1 MKKHFVGAAA
11 VLFLAAC
18 DLTVP
23 QPESNYAYNTLV
35 VERDEVSGDL
45 IIEPNTLFF
54 RATRAVLADSRFMD
68 EGCLVEPTQEFSAP
82 SGLRH
87 INGGD
92 SVIVES
98 ATHQV
103 SLKPVTLPQRT
114 EYRRTSPQPLS
125 ALHTDTL
132 RITTVGAAGGFPPQ
146 THRIA
151 MVRESVFEPVVI
163 PATALP
169 MEVRWSNATNDAAV
183 KIEVSFPYRDVDD
196 EIVQLLCIF
205 SDTGVGSVPATA
217 SAGLRS
223 AEGPFTGRGLRF
235 RANFVQSGD
244 NVIAAMIYAETA
256 IEVDVANEEP

>member
-11 VLFLAAC
+11 VLLLAAC

-35 VERDEVSGDL
+35 VESDDVSGDL
-45 IIEPNTLFF
+45 VIEPNTIFF
-54 RATRAVLADSRFMD
+54 RASRAVLADTRFMSD
-68 EGCLVEPTQEFSAP
+68 GCAVQPVDEFSAP
-82 SGLRH
+82 VGLRH

-98 ATHQV
+98 ATGKV
-103 SLKPVTLPQRT
+103 SLKPVSLPQRT
-114 EYRRTSPQPLS
+114 EYRRSSPEPLT

-132 RITTVGAAGGFPPQ
+132 RITTVGGVGGFPPQ

-151 MVRESVFEPVVI
+151 MVRPAVFEPVVI
-163 PATALP
+163 PAEAQP
-169 MEVRWSNATNDAAV
+169 MEVRWSNATNDPAV
-183 KIEVSFPYRDVDD
+183 KIEVNFPYRAVDD
-196 EIVQLLCIF
+196 EFVQVICIF
-205 SDTGVGSVPATA
+205 SDTGVGSVPATT

-235 RANFVQSGD
+235 RANFQQSGE
-244 NVIAAMIYAETA
+244 NVIAAMIYVERQ
-256 IEVDVANEEP
+256 IEVDVES